1 MLLTE
6 YNEAETM
13 ERFEKDGE
21 RKGDRNRMIR
31 VAQGMVR
38 EGIGFDV
45 IARVLQISVDEVKSI
60 SGIKPEKA

>member
-31 VAQGMVR
+31 VGQGMVR

>member
-31 VAQGMVR
+31 DAQGMVR

-60 SGIKPEKA
+60 SGIKPKKA